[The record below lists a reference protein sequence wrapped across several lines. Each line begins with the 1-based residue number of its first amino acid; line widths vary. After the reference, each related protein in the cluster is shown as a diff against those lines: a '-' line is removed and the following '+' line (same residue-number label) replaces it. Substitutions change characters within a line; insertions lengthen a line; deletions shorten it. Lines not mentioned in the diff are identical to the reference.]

1 MRRVVIVVLVLLGLL
16 VVLDRVAV
24 LAADRVVANRIT
36 TEQGL
41 SQRPDVS
48 IGGFP
53 FLTQALAGHYDSVTL
68 RMHDLQ
74 RTGVNVHLLTVHLSG
89 VHVPLGAVVHGHVSS
104 VPVDRATATLLLT
117 YDDLNT
123 FLGTRHIVLGDGGN
137 GEIKVSAT
145 ATVAGQTLSADGR
158 ARIQVRDGDLMLTV
172 GPGIDVTIPL
182 GGLPFR
188 IELVGAKAT
197 KSGVEV
203 TATASGLVLHPH
215 E

>member
-1 MRRVVIVVLVLLGLL
+1 MRRTLIVVVVVIGLL

-36 TEQGL
+36 TEQNL

-53 FLTQALAGHYDSVTL
+53 FLTQALAGRYDSVTL
-68 RMHDLQ
+68 TMHDL
-74 RTGVNVHLLTVHLSG
+74 RRATVPVHTLSVHLSG

-104 VPVDRATATLLLT
+104 VPVDRATAKLLLT
-117 YDDLNT
+117 YGDLNA
-123 FLGTRHIVLGDGGN
+123 FLGSRHFTVSDGGN
-137 GEIKVSAT
+137 GEVKVSAT

-158 ARIQVRDGDLMLTV
+158 ARIQVRSSDLELTV
-172 GPGIDVTIPL
+172 GPGIDITIPL

-203 TATASGLVLHPH
+203 TATAAGLVLHPH
-215 E
+215 